1 MTLLRRLRRRLRALA
16 FRRDVE
22 RELADELQLHIE
34 LEQQKNERLGMSPI
48 EARRAA
54 LVTFGGVERYK
65 EEARDAR
72 GVRLVETIAQD
83 LRYALRT
90 MRKMPAFTAIVIL
103 TLGLGVGATS
113 AIFSIV
119 NAVLLRPLPYANERS
134 LVRVYSQVPDG
145 TVTRFSVSIP
155 DYLDFKTRNHVFTD
169 MAMWLNSTMTLNDGG
184 EPERLAA
191 VFATDNLFSL
201 MGVTPLHGRL
211 FVAGESNHPDVVVLS
226 YGVFARRFGSDSTIV
241 GRRVTLDGSA
251 KTVIG
256 VLPPSFRLYTRDV
269 DVWAPVVVQQVPK
282 YENRANHILRVIGQ
296 LRPGVTVADAQRDIR
311 RIAASLA
318 AEYTQKNEGW
328 SANVFSVRDEIVGDL
343 TRPLMILLTASALVL
358 LIACINVANL
368 QLTRSAG
375 RGRELAVRRAL
386 GAERGR
392 LVTQMLVESLTY
404 AAFGGLLGIA
414 LGIAGTR
421 ALVAAAPGGISRL
434 DEVSLDTRVFAFAM
448 AVALLTGIL
457 FGLWPAFRAS
467 NPQIGGGLRDG
478 GRGSAGS
485 MHAWRVRGALV
496 VAELSLALTI
506 LVGAGLVLQSFRKI
520 LDVDLGIR
528 TDNAVALRLTIPARY
543 ADSAITPFYRELQ
556 SGLAAVPGV
565 TAVSAADRAPAQG
578 GGVSTDIRLVERPEA
593 NTSGK
598 LMSQVSVVLPEYFRA
613 MGMKLLTGRDFAWSD
628 GESVAIVNASAAA
641 RFWPGTSALGQHV
654 SFGRRSTDSGMV
666 VVGVVS
672 DVRRGDITLRE
683 EPMIY
688 IPVANAPSF
697 ARTMMLVVRGS
708 LGTAVTVSAVKR
720 AIHGLDPAL
729 PVYEIRTFGDIV
741 GDAVAQPRLNATLL
755 GAFAALA
762 LLLAAVGIYGVIA
775 HSVTQRRQE
784 IGVRVALGAQPGD
797 VFRLVVRQG
806 AALAAAGL
814 AIGLVASWLMTPVL
828 RSWLYEIE
836 PSDPLTFI
844 GLAIVLGAIALLATA
859 IPARRATKVDPV
871 LAMRAE

>member
-1 MTLLRRLRRRLRALA
+1 MSLFRRLRRRLRALA

-22 RELADELQLHIE
+22 QELADELQLHIE
-34 LEQQKNERLGMSPI
+34 LEQQKNERLGMAPN

-54 LVTFGGVERYK
+54 LVTFGGLERYK

-72 GVRLVETIAQD
+72 GVRLLETMAQD

-90 MRKMPAFTAIVIL
+90 MRRTPAFTAVVVL

-119 NAVLLRPLPYANERS
+119 NAVLLRPLPYAREES

-145 TVTRFSVSIP
+145 TLDRFSVSIP
-155 DYLDFKTRNHVFTD
+155 DYLDFKSRNRVFSD
-169 MAMWLNSTMTLNDGG
+169 MAMWINGTMTLDDGG

-191 VFATDNLFSL
+191 VLSSDNLFSL
-201 MGVTPLHGRL
+201 MGVSPLHGRL
-211 FVAGESNHPDVVVLS
+211 FLPDESNRPDGVVLS

-241 GRRVTLDGSA
+241 GRRITLNGAA

-256 VLPPSFRLYTRDV
+256 VLPPNFRLYTRDV
-269 DVWAPVVVQQVPK
+269 DVWAPVAVEQIPK
-282 YENRANHILRVIGQ
+282 YGNRANHVLRVIAR
-296 LRPGVTVADAQRDIR
+296 LRPGVTVADAQRDMR
-311 RIAASLA
+311 RVAANLA
-318 AEYTQKNEGW
+318 AEYAREDQGW
-328 SANVFSVRDEIVGDL
+328 MANVFSVRNEVVGEL
-343 TRPLMILLTASALVL
+343 TRPLVILLTASGLVL

-392 LVTQMLVESLTY
+392 LVGQMLIESLTY
-404 AAFGGLLGIA
+404 AVFGGLLGIA
-414 LGIAGTR
+414 LGIAGTK
-421 ALVAAAPGGISRL
+421 ALVAVAPGGISRL
-434 DEVSLDTRVFAFAM
+434 DEVSLDARVFVFAM
-448 AVALLTGIL
+448 IVALLTGLL

-467 NPQIGGGLRDG
+467 DPQIGGALRDG

-496 VAELSLALTI
+496 VAELSLALII

-528 TDNAVALRLTIPARY
+528 TENAVALRVTIPTRY
-543 ADSAITPFYRELQ
+543 SDSAIAPFYRELQ
-556 SGLAAVPGV
+556 RGLAAVPGI
-565 TAVSAADRAPAQG
+565 TSVSASDRAPAQRS
-578 GGVSTDIRLVERPEA
+578 GVSTDIRLVERPNA
-593 NTSGK
+593 NASGT
-598 LMSQVSVVLPEYFRA
+598 LMSQVSVVLPDYFRA

-641 RFWPGTSALGQHV
+641 RFWPGASALGQHV
-654 SFGRRSTDSGMV
+654 AFSRRSTDSGMV

-672 DVRRGDITLRE
+672 DVRRGDITLHE

-697 ARTMMLVVRGS
+697 GRTMMLVARSS
-708 LGTAVTVSAVKR
+708 LGTAATVSAAKR
-720 AIHGLDPAL
+720 AVHSLDAEL
-729 PVYEIRTFGDIV
+729 PVYEVRTFGEIV

-755 GAFAALA
+755 AAFAALA

-775 HSVTQRRQE
+775 YSVTQRRQE
-784 IGVRVALGAQPGD
+784 IGVRIALGAQPAD
-797 VFRLVVRQG
+797 VFRFVVRQG

-814 AIGLVASWLMTPVL
+814 AIGLVASWVLTPVL

-836 PSDPLTFI
+836 PTDPLTFI
-844 GLAIVLGAIALLATA
+844 GVALVLGVIALVATA
-859 IPARRATKVDPV
+859 VPARRATKVDPV

>member
-1 MTLLRRLRRRLRALA
+1 MTLLRRLRRRFRALA
-16 FRRDVE
+16 FRGDVE
-22 RELADELQLHIE
+22 RELTDEIQLHIE
-34 LEQQKNERLGMSPI
+34 LEQQKNERLGMSPD

-72 GVRLVETIAQD
+72 GVRLVETVAQD

-90 MRKMPAFTAIVIL
+90 MRKTPAFTAIVIL

-119 NAVLLRPLPYANERS
+119 NAVLLRPLPYGNERS
-134 LVRVYSQVPDG
+134 LVRLYSQVPDG
-145 TVTRFSVSIP
+145 TIDRFSVSIP
-155 DYLDFKTRNHVFTD
+155 DYLDYKARNHVFSD
-169 MAMWLNSTMTLNDGG
+169 MAMWLNSTMTLSDGG

-191 VFATDNLFSL
+191 VVATDNLFSL

-211 FVAGESNHPDVVVLS
+211 FAPGESDHPDVVVLS
-226 YGVFARRFGSDSTIV
+226 YGVLARRFGSDSTIV

-256 VLPPSFRLYTRDV
+256 VLPPNFRLYTRDV
-269 DVWAPVVVQQVPK
+269 DVWAPVVIQQVPK
-282 YENRANHILRVIGQ
+282 YDHRANHLLRVIGR

-311 RIAASLA
+311 RIAATLA
-318 AEYTQKNEGW
+318 TEYAREDEGW
-328 SANVFSVRDEIVGDL
+328 SANVFSVRSEIVGEL
-343 TRPLMILLTASALVL
+343 TRPLLILLTASALVL

-386 GAERGR
+386 GAARGR
-392 LVTQMLVESLTY
+392 LITQMLIESLTY

-434 DEVSLDTRVFAFAM
+434 DEVSLDGRVFAFAM

-467 NPQIGGGLRDG
+467 NPQIGGNLRDG

-496 VAELSLALTI
+496 VTELSLALTI

-520 LDVDLGIR
+520 LDLDLGIR
-528 TDNAVALRLTIPARY
+528 TDNAVALRLTIPGRY
-543 ADSAITPFYRELQ
+543 ADSAIAPFYRELQ
-556 SGLAAVPGV
+556 RGLAAVPGI

-578 GGVSTDIRLVERPEA
+578 SGASDGIRIVEHPEA
-593 NTSGK
+593 NASGK
-598 LMSQVSVVLPEYFRA
+598 LMSQLSVVLPEYFRT

-628 GESVAIVNASAAA
+628 GESVAIVNASAAT
-641 RFWPGTSALGQHV
+641 RFWPGTSPLGQHV
-654 SFGRRSTDSGMV
+654 AFGRRSTDSGLV

-672 DVRRGDITLRE
+672 DVRRGDITLPE

-688 IPVANAPSF
+688 IPVATAPSF
-697 ARTMMLVVRGS
+697 ARTMMVVVRGS
-708 LGTAVTVSAVKR
+708 LGTAATVSAAKR
-720 AIHGLDPAL
+720 AVHGLDPAL
-729 PVYEIRTFGDIV
+729 PVYEMRTFTDIV
-741 GDAVAQPRLNATLL
+741 GGAVAQPRLNATLL

-762 LLLAAVGIYGVIA
+762 LVLAAVGIYGVIA

-806 AALAAAGL
+806 AVLAAAGL
-814 AIGLVASWLMTPVL
+814 AIGLAASWLLTPVL
-828 RSWLYEIE
+828 RSWLYEIA
-836 PSDPLTFI
+836 PTDPLTFV
-844 GLAIVLGAIALLATA
+844 GVTIVLGVIALVATA

>member
-1 MTLLRRLRRRLRALA
+1 MTLFRRLRRRFRALA

-22 RELADELQLHIE
+22 RELTDELQLHIE
-34 LEQQKNERLGMSPI
+34 LEQQKNERLGMSPD

-83 LRYALRT
+83 LRFALRT
-90 MRKMPAFTAIVIL
+90 MRKTPAFTAVVIL

-119 NAVLLRPLPYANERS
+119 NAVLLRPLPYGNERS
-134 LVRVYSQVPDG
+134 LVRLYSQVPDG
-145 TVTRFSVSIP
+145 TIDRFSVSIP
-155 DYLDFKTRNHVFTD
+155 DYLDYKTRNHVFSD
-169 MAMWLNSTMTLNDGG
+169 MAMWLNSTMTLSDGG

-201 MGVTPLHGRL
+201 MGVRPSYGRL
-211 FVAGESNHPDVVVLS
+211 FVPGDSDHTDVVVLS

-269 DVWAPVVVQQVPK
+269 DVWAPVVIQRVPK
-282 YENRANHILRVIGQ
+282 YENRANHILRVIAR
-296 LRPGVTVADAQRDIR
+296 LRPGVTVADAQRDVR
-311 RIAASLA
+311 GIAANLA
-318 AEYTQKNEGW
+318 AEYARQDEGW
-328 SANVFSVRDEIVGDL
+328 SANVFSVRNEIVGDL
-343 TRPLMILLTASALVL
+343 TRPLLILLTASALVL

-375 RGRELAVRRAL
+375 RDRELAVRRAL

-392 LVTQMLVESLTY
+392 LVVQMLIESLAY
-404 AAFGGLLGIA
+404 AAFGGLLGVA

-434 DEVSLDTRVFAFAM
+434 DEVSLDGRVFAFAM

-467 NPQIGGGLRDG
+467 DPQLGRTLRDG

-528 TDNAVALRLTIPARY
+528 TENAVALRLSIPARY
-543 ADSAITPFYRELQ
+543 SDSAVTPFYRELQ
-556 SGLAAVPGV
+556 RDLAAVPGI

-578 GGVSTDIRLVERPEA
+578 GGVSTDIRLIERPDA
-593 NTSGK
+593 NASGK
-598 LMSQVSVVLPEYFRA
+598 LMSQVSVVLPDYFRA

-628 GESVAIVNASAAA
+628 GESVAIVNAAAAA
-641 RFWPGTSALGQHV
+641 RFWPGASALGQHV
-654 SFGRRSTDSGMV
+654 GFGRRSTDSGMV

-688 IPVANAPSF
+688 IPVSNAPSF

-708 LGTAVTVSAVKR
+708 LGTAATVSAAKR
-720 AIHGLDPAL
+720 AVRGLDPAL
-729 PVYEIRTFGDIV
+729 PIYEIRTFSDIV

-784 IGVRVALGAQPGD
+784 IGVRLALGAQPGD

-814 AIGLVASWLMTPVL
+814 AIGLVASWLLTPVL

-836 PSDPLTFI
+836 PTDPLTFA
-844 GLAIVLGAIALLATA
+844 GVAIVLGAIALVATA

>member
-1 MTLLRRLRRRLRALA
+1 MTLFRRLRRRFRALA

-22 RELADELQLHIE
+22 RELSDELQLHIE
-34 LEQQKNERLGMSPI
+34 LEQRKNERLGMSPD

-72 GVRLVETIAQD
+72 GVRLVETITQD

-90 MRKMPAFTAIVIL
+90 MGRTPAFSAIVIL

-134 LVRVYSQVPDG
+134 LVRLYSQVPDG
-145 TVTRFSVSIP
+145 TVDRFSVSIP
-155 DYLDFKTRNHVFTD
+155 DYQDYKSRNRVFSD
-169 MAMWLNSTMTLNDGG
+169 MAMWLNSTMTLSDGG

-191 VFATDNLFSL
+191 VLATDNLFSL

-211 FVAGESNHPDVVVLS
+211 FAPGDSDHPDVILLS

-241 GRRVTLDGSA
+241 GRRITLDGSA

-256 VLPPSFRLYTRDV
+256 VLPPNFRLYTRDV
-269 DVWAPVVVQQVPK
+269 DVWAPIVVHQVPK
-282 YENRANHILRVIGQ
+282 YDNRANHLLRVIAK
-296 LRPGVTVADAQRDIR
+296 LRPGVTVADAQRDVR
-311 RIAASLA
+311 RIAANLA
-318 AEYTQKNEGW
+318 TEYARQDEGW
-328 SANVFSVRDEIVGDL
+328 SANVFSVRNEIVGDL
-343 TRPLMILLTASALVL
+343 TRPLLVLLTASALVL

-404 AAFGGLLGIA
+404 AVCGGLLGIA

-421 ALVAAAPGGISRL
+421 ALVAVAPGGISRL
-434 DEVSLDTRVFAFAM
+434 DEVSLDGRVFAFAM

-467 NPQIGGGLRDG
+467 DPQIGGNLRDG

-485 MHAWRVRGALV
+485 MQAWRVRGALV
-496 VAELSLALTI
+496 VAELSLALTV

-520 LDVDLGIR
+520 LNVDLGIR
-528 TDNAVALRLTIPARY
+528 TDNAIALRLTIPARY
-543 ADSAITPFYRELQ
+543 TDSVITPFYHELQ
-556 SGLAAVPGV
+556 QGLAAVPGISS
-565 TAVSAADRAPAQG
+565 VSAADRAPVQG
-578 GGVSTDIRLVERPEA
+578 GGVSTDIRLIERPDA
-593 NTSGK
+593 NASGK
-598 LMSQVSVVLPEYFRA
+598 LMSNVSVVLPEYFRT
-613 MGMKLLTGRDFAWSD
+613 MGMKLLAGRDFTWSE
-628 GESVAIVNASAAA
+628 GTVAIVNASAAA
-641 RFWPGTSALGQHV
+641 HFWPGASALGQHV
-654 SFGRRSTDSGMV
+654 AFGRRSTDSGLV

-688 IPVANAPSF
+688 IPVAGAPSF

-708 LGTAVTVSAVKR
+708 LGTAATVSAAKR
-720 AIHGLDPAL
+720 AVHAIDPAL
-729 PVYEIRTFGDIV
+729 PVYEIRTLTDIV
-741 GDAVAQPRLNATLL
+741 GETVAQPRLNATLL

-775 HSVTQRRQE
+775 HAVTQRRQE

-797 VFRLVVRQG
+797 VFRFVVRQG

-814 AIGLVASWLMTPVL
+814 ALGLVASWLVTPVL
-828 RSWLYEIE
+828 RSWLYEIQ
-836 PSDPLTFI
+836 PSDPLTFA
-844 GLAIVLGAIALLATA
+844 GVALVLGVVALVATA

>member
-1 MTLLRRLRRRLRALA
+1 MTLFRRLRRRVRALA

-22 RELADELQLHIE
+22 RELADELELHIE
-34 LEQQKNERLGMSPI
+34 LEQQKNERLGMSP
-48 EARRAA
+48 EQARRAA

-90 MRKMPAFTAIVIL
+90 MRKTPAFTAIVIL

-145 TVTRFSVSIP
+145 TIDRFSVSIP
-155 DYLDFKTRNHVFTD
+155 DYLDFRTRNHVFSD

-191 VFATDNLFSL
+191 VLATDNLFSL

-211 FVAGESNHPDVVVLS
+211 FVAGESDHPDVVVLS
-226 YGVFARRFGSDSTIV
+226 YGVFARRFGSDSTVV

-256 VLPPSFRLYTRDV
+256 VLPPRFRLYTRDV
-269 DVWAPVVVQQVPK
+269 DVWVPVVIQQVPK
-282 YENRANHILRVIGQ
+282 HENRANHILRVIGL
-296 LRPGVTVADAQRDIR
+296 LRPGVTIADAQRDMR

-318 AEYTQKNEGW
+318 AEYVRQNEGW
-328 SANVFSVRDEIVGDL
+328 SANVFSVRNEIVGDL

-392 LVTQMLVESLTY
+392 LVTQMLIESLTY
-404 AAFGGLLGIA
+404 AAFGGLLGVA

-448 AVALLTGIL
+448 VVALFTGIL

-467 NPQIGGGLRDG
+467 DPQLGRTLRDG

-485 MHAWRVRGALV
+485 MQAWRVRGALV

-528 TDNAVALRLTIPARY
+528 TDNAIALRLTIPSRY
-543 ADSAITPFYRELQ
+543 SDSAVTPFYRELQ
-556 SGLAAVPGV
+556 RGLAEVPGV

-593 NTSGK
+593 SASGK
-598 LMSQVSVVLPEYFRA
+598 LMSQVSVVLPDYFRT
-613 MGMKLLTGRDFAWSD
+613 MGMKLLTGRDLAWSD
-628 GESVAIVNASAAA
+628 GAPVAIVNAAAAA

-654 SFGRRSTDSGMV
+654 AFGRRSTDSGMV

-688 IPVANAPSF
+688 ISVANAPSF

-708 LGTAVTVSAVKR
+708 LGTAAAVSAAKR
-720 AIHGLDPAL
+720 AVHRLDPAL
-729 PVYEIRTFGDIV
+729 PVYEIRTFRDIV

-806 AALAAAGL
+806 AVLAVAGL
-814 AIGLVASWLMTPVL
+814 AIGLVASWLMMPVL
-828 RSWLYEIE
+828 RTWLYEIE
-836 PSDPLTFI
+836 PSDPLTFL
-844 GLAIVLGAIALLATA
+844 GVAIVLGAIALVATA

>member
-1 MTLLRRLRRRLRALA
+1 MTLFRRLRRRFRALA
-16 FRRDVE
+16 FRRVVE
-22 RELADELQLHIE
+22 RELSDELQLHIE
-34 LEQQKNERLGMSPI
+34 LEQQKNERLGMSAD

-72 GVRLVETIAQD
+72 GVRFVETIAQD

-90 MRKMPAFTAIVIL
+90 MRRTPAFSAIVIL

-134 LVRVYSQVPDG
+134 LVRLYSQVPDG
-145 TVTRFSVSIP
+145 TAERFSVSIP
-155 DYLDFKTRNHVFTD
+155 DYQDYKSRNHVFSD
-169 MAMWLNSTMTLNDGG
+169 MAMWLNSTMTLTDGG

-191 VFATDNLFSL
+191 VLATDNLFSL
-201 MGVTPLHGRL
+201 MGVTPSHGRL
-211 FVAGESNHPDVVVLS
+211 FATGDSDHPDVVVLS

-241 GRRVTLDGSA
+241 GRRITLDGSA

-269 DVWAPVVVQQVPK
+269 DVWAPIVIHQVPK
-282 YENRANHILRVIGQ
+282 YDNRANHLLRVIAK
-296 LRPGVTVADAQRDIR
+296 LRPGVTVADAQRDVR
-311 RIAASLA
+311 RIAANLA
-318 AEYTQKNEGW
+318 TEYARQDEGW
-328 SANVFSVRDEIVGDL
+328 SANVFSVRNEIVGDL
-343 TRPLMILLTASALVL
+343 TRPLVILLTASALVL

-368 QLTRSAG
+368 QLTRSVG

-392 LVTQMLVESLTY
+392 LITQMLVESLTY
-404 AAFGGLLGIA
+404 AACGGLLGIA
-414 LGIAGTR
+414 LGVAGTR
-421 ALVAAAPGGISRL
+421 ALVAVAPGGISRL
-434 DEVSLDTRVFAFAM
+434 DEVSLDGRVFAFAM
-448 AVALLTGIL
+448 AAALLTGIL
-457 FGLWPAFRAS
+457 FSLWPAFRAS
-467 NPQIGGGLRDG
+467 DPQLGGNLRDG

-485 MHAWRVRGALV
+485 MQAWRVRGTLV
-496 VAELSLALTI
+496 VAELSLALTV

-520 LDVDLGIR
+520 LSVDLGIR
-528 TDNAVALRLTIPARY
+528 TDSAIALRLTVPSRY

-556 SGLAAVPGV
+556 SGLAAIPGI
-565 TAVSAADRAPAQG
+565 TGASAADRAPAQG
-578 GGVSTDIRLVERPEA
+578 GGVSTDIRLIERPDA
-593 NTSGK
+593 NASGK
-598 LMSQVSVVLPEYFRA
+598 LMSQVSVVLPEYFRT
-613 MGMKLLTGRDFAWSD
+613 MGMKLLGGRDFTWS
-628 GESVAIVNASAAA
+628 ESTVAIVNAAAA
-641 RFWPGTSALGQHV
+641 AHFWPGASALGQHV
-654 SFGRRSTDSGMV
+654 AFGRRSTDSGLV

-688 IPVANAPSF
+688 IPVAGAPSF

-708 LGTAVTVSAVKR
+708 LGTAATVSAAKR
-720 AIHGLDPAL
+720 AVHGIDRAVPL
-729 PVYEIRTFGDIV
+729 YEIRTFTDIV
-741 GDAVAQPRLNATLL
+741 GDSVAQPRLNATLL

-797 VFRLVVRQG
+797 VFRFVVRQG
-806 AALAAAGL
+806 AALAVAGL
-814 AIGLVASWLMTPVL
+814 ALGLVASWLLTPVL

-836 PSDPLTFI
+836 PSDPLTFA
-844 GLAIVLGAIALLATA
+844 GVAIVLGVVALVATA
-859 IPARRATKVDPV
+859 IPARRAAKVNPV

>member
-1 MTLLRRLRRRLRALA
+1 MNLLRRLRRRLRALA
-16 FRRDVE
+16 FRREVE

-34 LEQQKNERLGMSPI
+34 LEQEKNERLGMSPD

-72 GVRLVETIAQD
+72 GVRLLETVAQD

-90 MRKMPAFTAIVIL
+90 MRKTPAFTATVIL

-119 NAVLLRPLPYANERS
+119 NAVLLRPLPYGNEQS
-134 LVRVYSQVPDG
+134 LVRLYSQVPDG
-145 TVTRFSVSIP
+145 TIDRFSVSIP
-155 DYLDFKTRNHVFTD
+155 DYLDYKTRNRVFSD
-169 MAMWLNSTMTLNDGG
+169 MAMWLNSTMTLGDGG
-184 EPERLAA
+184 EPQRLAA
-191 VFATDNLFSL
+191 VFASDNLFSL

-211 FVAGESNHPDVVVLS
+211 LQPGDSDHPDVVVLS
-226 YGVFARRFGSDSTIV
+226 HGVFARRFGSDSAIV
-241 GRRVTLDGSA
+241 GRRITLDGSA

-256 VLPPSFRLYTRDV
+256 VLPPNFRLYTRDV
-269 DVWAPVVVQQVPK
+269 DVWAPVVIQQVPK
-282 YENRANHILRVIGQ
+282 YTQRGNHILRVIAR
-296 LRPGVTVADAQRDIR
+296 LRPGVTVTEAQRDVR
-311 RIAASLA
+311 RVAANLA
-318 AEYTQKNEGW
+318 AEYARDDQGW
-328 SANVFSVRDEIVGDL
+328 SANIFSVRNEIVGDL

-392 LVTQMLVESLTY
+392 LVGQMLIESLTY

-414 LGIAGTR
+414 LGVAGTK

-434 DEVSLDTRVFAFAM
+434 DEVSLDARVFAFAM
-448 AVALLTGIL
+448 GVALLTGIL
-457 FGLWPAFRAS
+457 VGLWPAFRDS
-467 NPQIGGGLRDG
+467 DPQLGRTLRDG
-478 GRGSAGS
+478 GRGHAGS

-520 LDVDLGIR
+520 LDLDLGIR
-528 TDNAVALRLTIPARY
+528 TENAVALRLTIPGRY
-543 ADSAITPFYRELQ
+543 SDSTITPFFRELQ
-556 SGLAAVPGV
+556 RGLAAVPGI
-565 TAVSAADRAPAQG
+565 TGVSASDRGPAQG
-578 GGVSTDIRLVERPEA
+578 SGASTDIRLIERPEA
-593 NTSGK
+593 NASAS
-598 LMSQVSVVLPEYFRA
+598 LMSQVSVVLPDYFRT
-613 MGMKLLTGRDFAWSD
+613 MGMKLVSGRDVAWS
-628 GESVAIVNASAAA
+628 ERQPVAIVNAAAA
-641 RFWPGTSALGQHV
+641 SRFWPGRSALGQHV
-654 SFGRRSTDSGMV
+654 AFGRRSTDSGMV
-666 VVGVVS
+666 VIGVVS

-688 IPVANAPSF
+688 IPVASAPSF
-697 ARTMMLVVRGS
+697 GRTMMLVVRGS
-708 LGTAVTVSAVKR
+708 LGTATTVSAAKR
-720 AIHGLDPAL
+720 AVHGIDPML
-729 PVYEIRTFGDIV
+729 PVYEIRTLEEIV
-741 GDAVAQPRLNATLL
+741 GDTVAQPRLNATLL

-762 LLLAAVGIYGVIA
+762 LVLAAVGIYGVIA
-775 HSVTQRRQE
+775 YSVTQRRQE

-814 AIGLVASWLMTPVL
+814 AIGLVASWLLTPVL

-836 PSDPLTFI
+836 PSDPVTFV
-844 GLAIVLGAIALLATA
+844 GVAIVLGAIALLATA

>member
-1 MTLLRRLRRRLRALA
+1 MTLFRRLRRRVRALA
-16 FRRDVE
+16 FRRDME
-22 RELADELQLHIE
+22 RELAEELQLHIE
-34 LEQQKNERLGMSPI
+34 LEQQKNERLGMPPH

-72 GVRLVETIAQD
+72 GVRVIETIAQD
-83 LRYALRT
+83 LRFAMRT
-90 MRKMPAFTAIVIL
+90 MRRTPAFTAIVIL

-119 NAVLLRPLPYANERS
+119 NAVLLRPLPYRNEAS
-134 LVRVYSQVPDG
+134 LVRLYSQVPDG
-145 TVTRFSVSIP
+145 TVDRFSVSIP
-155 DYLDFKTRNHVFTD
+155 DYQDYKTRNRVFSD

-191 VFATDNLFSL
+191 VLATDNLFSL
-201 MGVTPLHGRL
+201 MGVTPLYGRL
-211 FVAGESNHPDVVVLS
+211 FVPGESDHPDVVVLS
-226 YGVFARRFGSDSTIV
+226 YGVFARRFGSDSAIV
-241 GRRVTLDGSA
+241 GRRVTLDGAA

-256 VLPPSFRLYTRDV
+256 VLRPSFRLYTRDV
-269 DVWAPVVVQQVPK
+269 DVWAPVVIQRVQN
-282 YENRANHILRVIGQ
+282 YDNRANHILRVIAR
-296 LRPGVTVADAQRDIR
+296 LRPGVTVPDAQRDVR
-311 RIAASLA
+311 RIAANLA
-318 AEYTQKNEGW
+318 AEYARQDEGW
-328 SANVFSVRDEIVGDL
+328 SANVFSVRNEIVGDL

-392 LVTQMLVESLTY
+392 LITQMLIESLAY
-404 AAFGGLLGIA
+404 AALGGLLGIA

-421 ALVAAAPGGISRL
+421 ALVATAPGGISRL
-434 DEVSLDTRVFAFAM
+434 DEVSLDGSVFAFAM

-467 NPQIGGGLRDG
+467 DPQLGGNLRDG

-506 LVGAGLVLQSFRKI
+506 LVGAGLVLQSFRKV
-520 LDVDLGIR
+520 LELDLGIR
-528 TDNAVALRLTIPARY
+528 TDNAIALRLTIPARY
-543 ADSAITPFYRELQ
+543 SDSAVTPFYRELQ
-556 SGLAAVPGV
+556 QGLAAVPGIS
-565 TAVSAADRAPAQG
+565 AVSAADRAPAQG
-578 GGVSTDIRLVERPEA
+578 SGGSTDIRLVEHPDA
-593 NTSGK
+593 NASGK
-598 LMSQVSVVLPEYFRA
+598 LMSQVSVVLPGYFRA
-613 MGMKLLTGRDFAWSD
+613 MGMKLLTGRDVAWSD
-628 GESVAIVNASAAA
+628 RGAVAIVNESAATH
-641 RFWPGTSALGQHV
+641 FWPGTSALGQHIA
-654 SFGRRSTDSGMV
+654 FGRRSTDSGMV

-697 ARTMMLVVRGS
+697 ARTMVLVVRGS
-708 LGTAVTVSAVKR
+708 LGMAATVSAAKR
-720 AIHGLDPAL
+720 AVHGLDPSL
-729 PVYEIRTFGDIV
+729 PVFEVRPFSDIV

-762 LLLAAVGIYGVIA
+762 LVLAAVGIYGVIA

-784 IGVRVALGAQPGD
+784 IGVRVALGAQPRD

-806 AALAAAGL
+806 AALAGAGL
-814 AIGLVASWLMTPVL
+814 AIGLVASWLLTPVL

-836 PSDPLTFI
+836 PGDPVTFA
-844 GLAIVLGAIALLATA
+844 GVAIVLGAIALVATA

>member
-1 MTLLRRLRRRLRALA
+1 MTLLRRLRRRFRALA

-22 RELADELQLHIE
+22 RELTDELQLHIE
-34 LEQQKNERLGMSPI
+34 LEQEKNERLGMSPD

-54 LVTFGGVERYK
+54 ILTFGGVERYK
-65 EEARDAR
+65 EEARDVR
-72 GVRLVETIAQD
+72 GVRLLETIAQD

-90 MRKMPAFTAIVIL
+90 MRKTPGFTAVVIL

-119 NAVLLRPLPYANERS
+119 NAVLLRPLPYGNEQS

-145 TVTRFSVSIP
+145 TVQRFSVSIP

-169 MAMWLNSTMTLNDGG
+169 MAMWLNSTMTLTEGG
-184 EPERLAA
+184 EPDRLAA
-191 VFATDNLFSL
+191 VLASDNLFSL
-201 MGVTPLHGRL
+201 MGVTPLYGRL
-211 FVAGESNHPDVVVLS
+211 FLPGDSDHPDVVILS

-269 DVWAPVVVQQVPK
+269 DVWAPVVISRVPK
-282 YENRANHILRVIGQ
+282 YDNRSNHLLRVLGR
-296 LRPGVTVADAQRDIR
+296 LRPGVTVADAQRDLR
-311 RIAASLA
+311 RIAADLA
-318 AEYTQKNEGW
+318 TEYKRENQGW
-328 SANVFSVRDEIVGDL
+328 SANVFSVRNEIVGEL

-392 LVTQMLVESLTY
+392 LVGQMLIESLTY

-448 AVALLTGIL
+448 IVALLTGVL

-467 NPQIGGGLRDG
+467 DPQLGRTLRDG
-478 GRGSAGS
+478 GRGNAGS
-485 MHAWRVRGALV
+485 IHAWRVRGALV
-496 VAELSLALTI
+496 VTELSLALTI
-506 LVGAGLVLQSFRKI
+506 LIGAGLVLQSFRKI
-520 LDVDLGIR
+520 LDLDLGIR

-543 ADSAITPFYRELQ
+543 SDSAVTPFYRELQ
-556 SGLAAVPGV
+556 RGLAALPGI
-565 TAVSAADRAPAQG
+565 TGASAADRAPAQG
-578 GGVSTDIRLVERPEA
+578 GGVSTDIRLIERPEA
-593 NTSGK
+593 NASGA
-598 LMSQVSVVLPEYFRA
+598 LMSQVSVVLPDYFRT
-613 MGMKLLTGRDFAWSD
+613 MGMTLLTGRDVAWVED
-628 GESVAIVNASAAA
+628 QPVAVVNASAAA
-641 RFWPGTSALGQHV
+641 RFWPGRSALGQHV
-654 SFGRRSTDSGMV
+654 AFGRRSTDSGMV

-688 IPVANAPSF
+688 IPVASAPSF
-697 ARTMMLVVRGS
+697 ARTMMLVVRSS
-708 LGTAVTVSAVKR
+708 LGTSVTVSAAKR
-720 AIHGLDPAL
+720 AVHDIDAAL
-729 PVYEIRTFGDIV
+729 PVYEIRTFRDIV

-784 IGVRVALGAQPGD
+784 IGVRVALGAQPED

-814 AIGLVASWLMTPVL
+814 AIGLVASWLMTPIL

-836 PSDPLTFI
+836 PSDPLTYA
-844 GLAIVLGAIALLATA
+844 GVATVLGAIALVATA

>member
-1 MTLLRRLRRRLRALA
+1 L
-16 FRRDVE
+16 
-22 RELADELQLHIE
+22 
-34 LEQQKNERLGMSPI
+34 
-48 EARRAA
+48 
-54 LVTFGGVERYK
+54 
-65 EEARDAR
+65 
-72 GVRLVETIAQD
+72 
-83 LRYALRT
+83 
-90 MRKMPAFTAIVIL
+90 
-103 TLGLGVGATS
+103 
-113 AIFSIV
+113 
-119 NAVLLRPLPYANERS
+119 
-134 LVRVYSQVPDG
+134 YSQVPDG
-145 TVTRFSVSIP
+145 TVDRFSVSIP
-155 DYLDFKTRNHVFTD
+155 DYQDYKSRNRVFSD
-169 MAMWLNSTMTLNDGG
+169 MAMWLNSTMTLSDGG

-191 VFATDNLFSL
+191 VLATDNLFTL

-211 FVAGESNHPDVVVLS
+211 FAPGESDHPDVVLLS

-269 DVWAPVVVQQVPK
+269 DVWAPIVIHQVPK
-282 YENRANHILRVIGQ
+282 YDNRANHILRVIAK
-296 LRPGVTVADAQRDIR
+296 LRPGVAVADAQRDVR
-311 RIAASLA
+311 RIAANLA
-318 AEYTQKNEGW
+318 TEYARQDEGW
-328 SANVFSVRDEIVGDL
+328 SANVFSVRNEIVGDL
-343 TRPLMILLTASALVL
+343 TRPLVILLTASALVL

-392 LVTQMLVESLTY
+392 LVTQMLIESLTY

-434 DEVSLDTRVFAFAM
+434 DEVSLDGRVFLFAM

-457 FGLWPAFRAS
+457 VGLWPAFRAS
-467 NPQIGGGLRDG
+467 DPQLGRTIRDG
-478 GRGSAGS
+478 GRGSAGA

-520 LDVDLGIR
+520 LTVDLGIR
-528 TDNAVALRLTIPARY
+528 TDNAIALRLAIPSRY

-556 SGLAAVPGV
+556 NGLAAVPGV
-565 TAVSAADRAPAQG
+565 TAVSAADRAPVQG
-578 GGVSTDIRLVERPEA
+578 SGASTDIRLIERPDA
-593 NTSGK
+593 NASGK
-598 LMSQVSVVLPEYFRA
+598 LMSQVSVVLPEYFRT
-613 MGMKLLTGRDFAWSD
+613 MGMKLVAGRDFTWS
-628 GESVAIVNASAAA
+628 ERTVAIVNAAAA
-641 RFWPGTSALGQHV
+641 AHFWPGGSALGQHV
-654 SFGRRSTDSGMV
+654 AFGRRSTDSGLV

-688 IPVANAPSF
+688 IPVTGAPSF

-708 LGTAVTVSAVKR
+708 LGTAATVSAAKR
-720 AIHGLDPAL
+720 AVHGIDPAL
-729 PVYEIRTFGDIV
+729 PVYEIRTFTDIV
-741 GDAVAQPRLNATLL
+741 ADTVAQPRLNATLL

-797 VFRLVVRQG
+797 VFRFVVRQG

-814 AIGLVASWLMTPVL
+814 ALGLVASWLLTPVL

-836 PSDPLTFI
+836 PSDPLTFA
-844 GLAIVLGAIALLATA
+844 GVALVLGVVALVATA